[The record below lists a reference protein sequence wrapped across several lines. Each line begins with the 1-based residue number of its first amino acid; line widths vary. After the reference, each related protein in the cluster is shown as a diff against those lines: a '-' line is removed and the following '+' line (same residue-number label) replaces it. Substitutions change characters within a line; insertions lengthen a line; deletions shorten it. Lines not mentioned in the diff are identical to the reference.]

1 MTANMNIFVRQL
13 VDGHIFYHEAVR
25 EFKKVFLL
33 TALQDNNQNQA
44 KTARILGM
52 HRNTLTRALIELG
65 IKGERRPPQKA
76 AA

>member
-1 MTANMNIFVRQL
+1 MDILVRQM

-25 EFKKVFLL
+25 EFKKIFVL
-33 TALQDNNQNQA
+33 TVLRDNDQNQT

-52 HRNTLTRALIELG
+52 HRNTLTRTLIELG